1 MNISLSDCLLG
12 VRHSASCCGSSGGGF
27 FAVCSVA
34 CIVEAL
40 DPGLGNGAGP
50 QCLVVHGHPHSA
62 VTAQETTPGNAAGSA
77 YHAAVQ

>member
-1 MNISLSDCLLG
+1 MLG
-12 VRHSASCCGSSGGGF
+12 TVPAAVVAAGGRF

-40 DPGLGNGAGP
+40 DPGLGDGAGP
-50 QCLVVHGHPHSA
+50 QCLVVRGHPHSA
-62 VTAQETTPGNAAGSA
+62 VTAQETTPGNAAVSA